1 MGWEAGGWR
10 SRPHYTPAV
19 GGRAKGERL
28 QKVKQLGDVAQV
40 IGDVVRVKESLTL
53 VVVAMKYLG

>member
-1 MGWEAGGWR
+1 MDVVGGDWR
-10 SRPHYTPAV
+10 SRAHYTPAV
-19 GGRAKGERL
+19 RGLAKSQRF

-40 IGDVVRVKESLTL
+40 IGDVIGVKESLRL

>member
-1 MGWEAGGWR
+1 MDVVGGGWR
-10 SRPHYTPAV
+10 SRAHYTPAV
-19 GGRAKGERL
+19 RGLAKGERL

-40 IGDVVRVKESLTL
+40 IGDVVGVKESLTL